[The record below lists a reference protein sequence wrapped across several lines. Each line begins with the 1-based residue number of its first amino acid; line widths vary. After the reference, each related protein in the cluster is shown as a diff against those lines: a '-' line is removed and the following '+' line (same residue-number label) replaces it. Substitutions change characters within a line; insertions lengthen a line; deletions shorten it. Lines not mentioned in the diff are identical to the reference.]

1 MFDFVLHKTQ
11 NITILSKHI
20 ASGGRSFAQSRLFR
34 FTTGQLFPSLCSHK
48 PYVDVFLPSKLLVDT
63 DSDSDVCDLFLIFL
77 IT

>member
-34 FTTGQLFPSLCSHK
+34 FTTGN
-48 PYVDVFLPSKLLVDT
+48 YFLLYAAANRTLTFSCRR
-63 DSDSDVCDLFLIFL
+63 SFWLILTL
-77 IT
+77 IVMCVIFS